1 MNRLVLPQSA
11 WGIVWRRT
19 TLILIASTVG
29 SWVISNLVMMSL
41 NQGMNDVGTVL
52 ALGMPT
58 ALGGPIL
65 LFLQIRSA
73 QLREANRRLETLA
86 SIDWLTDCL
95 NRRAFTSR
103 VGASLSGM
111 NGSAALLVIDA
122 DHFKTIND
130 RFGHER
136 GDEVL
141 QLIAR
146 AIRDS
151 VREGDLVGR
160 IGGEEF
166 GVFVRDAGA
175 DAAERTAERIR
186 ASVNALFVTSEGVAQ
201 RLSVSIGGAV
211 SSGDAGFSDLFR
223 IADRRLY
230 EAKHTG
236 RNRVEL
242 GGKQVDPDLVALNA
256 AVR

>member
-1 MNRLVLPQSA
+1 MDKTILPRSA
-11 WGIVWRRT
+11 WARVWRRT
-19 TLILIASTVG
+19 ATITLASALVSLG
-29 SWVISNLVMMSL
+29 ISQAIMLVLSQGLNLAGAVAA
-41 NQGMNDVGTVL
+41 L
-52 ALGMPT
+52 ALPVI
-58 ALGGPIL
+58 LGAPM
-65 LFLQIRSA
+65 LFYFQLRSA
-73 QLREANRRLETLA
+73 QLREANRKLEKLA
-86 SIDWLTDCL
+86 STDWLTDCL

-103 VGASLSGM
+103 VGASLSRM
-111 NGSAALLVIDA
+111 SGSAALLVIDA
-122 DHFKTIND
+122 DHFKTVND

-141 QLIAR
+141 QLIAN

-166 GVFVRDAGA
+166 GVFLDDAGL
-175 DAAERTAERIR
+175 DVSELVAERVR
-186 ASVNALFVTSEGVAQ
+186 AAVNALFITSDGIAQ

-211 SSGDAGFSDLFR
+211 SADDAGFSELFR
-223 IADRRLY
+223 VADRRLY
-230 EAKHTG
+230 EAKHAG

-242 GGKQVDPDLVALNA
+242 GGKPVDVDLVSMNA